1 MIFFV
6 QISFFKHPC
15 QEIGDHFQSLQR
27 QMMIGHCI
35 LIMAF
40 LSDFHVTYKKNEVKK
55 EDGKKFL
62 NAMDS

>member
-1 MIFFV
+1 
-6 QISFFKHPC
+6 
-15 QEIGDHFQSLQR
+15 
-27 QMMIGHCI
+27 MMIGHCI

-62 NAMDS
+62 NAMDSWLLVEIWLLAWSAPFLTS